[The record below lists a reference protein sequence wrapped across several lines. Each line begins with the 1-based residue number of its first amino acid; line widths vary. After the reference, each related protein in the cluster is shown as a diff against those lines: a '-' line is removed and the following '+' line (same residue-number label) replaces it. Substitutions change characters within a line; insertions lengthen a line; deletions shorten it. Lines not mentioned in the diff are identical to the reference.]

1 MAIKIKNRDPKPTE
15 FSVND
20 IIININKGTIFYKT
34 SNNDLY
40 KIQGDNLNTK
50 ITEFLPDNLI
60 KGDLSISGSVVP
72 TENEVF
78 DLGSP
83 TKIWK
88 DLHVSDESIKMYKN
102 GVEVGNIQFES
113 GSGLKVRDKEGR
125 TKKVISN
132 INGGSF

>member
-1 MAIKIKNRDPKPTE
+1 MAIKIKNRDPKSTE
-15 FSVND
+15 FSIND
-20 IIININKGTIFYKT
+20 IVINTKDGTIFYKT
-34 SNNDLY
+34 SDNDLF
-40 KIQGDNLNTK
+40 KIQGDNLNTA

-60 KGDLSISGSVVP
+60 KGDLSISGSVVT

>member
-1 MAIKIKNRDPKPTE
+1 MAIKIKNRDPKSTE
-15 FSVND
+15 FSIND
-20 IIININKGTIFYKT
+20 IVINTKDGTIFYKT
-34 SNNDLY
+34 SDNDLF
-40 KIQGDNLNTK
+40 KIQGDNLNTA

>member
-1 MAIKIKNRDPKPTE
+1 MDIKIKNRDPKSTE
-15 FSVND
+15 FSIND
-20 IIININKGTIFYKT
+20 IVINTKDGTIFYKT
-34 SNNDLY
+34 SDNDLF
-40 KIQGDNLNTK
+40 KIQGDNLNTA

>member
-1 MAIKIKNRDPKPTE
+1 MAIKIKNRDPKSTE
-15 FSVND
+15 FSIND
-20 IIININKGTIFYKT
+20 IVINTKDGTIFYKT
-34 SNNDLY
+34 SDNDLF
-40 KIQGDNLNTK
+40 KIQGDNLNTA

-132 INGGSF
+132 INGVSF

>member
-1 MAIKIKNRDPKPTE
+1 MAIKIKHKDPKATD
-15 FSVND
+15 FSTND

-40 KIQGDNLNTK
+40 KIQGDNLNTE

-60 KGDLSISGSVVP
+60 KGDLSISGSVIP

-88 DLHVSDESIKMYKN
+88 DLHVMDESIKMYKN
-102 GVEVGNIQFES
+102 GVEVGKIQFES
-113 GSGLKVRDKEGR
+113 GSGLKIKDKEGR
-125 TKKVISN
+125 TKKIVSD

>member
-60 KGDLSISGSVVP
+60 KGDLSVSGSIVP
-72 TENEVF
+72 TENEAF

-102 GVEVGNIQFES
+102 GREVGNIQFDS
-113 GSGLKVRDKEGR
+113 GSGLKIRDKEGR
-125 TKKVISN
+125 TKKIISN

>member
-1 MAIKIKNRDPKPTE
+1 MAIKIKNRDPKSTE
-15 FSVND
+15 FSIND
-20 IIININKGTIFYKT
+20 IVINTKDGTIFYKT
-34 SNNDLY
+34 SDNDLF
-40 KIQGDNLNTK
+40 KIQGDNLNTA

-88 DLHVSDESIKMYKN
+88 DLHVSDQSIKMYKN

>member
-60 KGDLSISGSVVP
+60 KGDLSVSGSIVP
-72 TENEVF
+72 TENEAF

-102 GVEVGNIQFES
+102 GVEVGNIQFDS
-113 GSGLKVRDKEGR
+113 GSGLKIRDKEGR
-125 TKKVISN
+125 TKKIISD

>member
-72 TENEVF
+72 TENEAF

-102 GVEVGNIQFES
+102 GREVGNIQFDS
-113 GSGLKVRDKEGR
+113 GSGLKIRDKEGR
-125 TKKVISN
+125 TKKIISN

>member
-1 MAIKIKNRDPKPTE
+1 MALKIKNRDPKSTE
-15 FSVND
+15 FSIND
-20 IIININKGTIFYKT
+20 IVINTKDGTIFYKT
-34 SNNDLY
+34 SDNDLF
-40 KIQGDNLNTK
+40 KIQGDNLNTA

-88 DLHVSDESIKMYKN
+88 DLHVSDQSIKMYKN

>member
-102 GVEVGNIQFES
+102 GREVGNIQFDS
-113 GSGLKVRDKEGR
+113 GSGLKIRDKEGR
-125 TKKVISN
+125 TKKIISD

>member
-1 MAIKIKNRDPKPTE
+1 MGIKIKNRNPKSTD
-15 FSVND
+15 FGKQDIVINNND
-20 IIININKGTIFYKT
+20 GTLFYKDKK
-34 SNNDLY
+34 NNVF
-40 KIQGDNLNTK
+40 KVQGDNLSTSE
-50 ITEFLPDNLI
+50 TEFTTDNII
-60 KGDLSISGSVVP
+60 KGNLSISGSIIP

-102 GVEVGNIQFES
+102 GVEVGKIQFES
-113 GSGLKVRDKEGR
+113 GSGLKIKDKEGR
-125 TKKVISN
+125 TKKIISD